1 MKEAKENISIEEKCS
16 VREFRQVQ
24 DFCRFMGLRHP
35 LHFNFEKEYWTEVFE
50 PMLMSYERGETPNPD
65 VDCNR
70 WVKFGCLL
78 RKLEEMESG
87 SSSSSK
93 WWLATGHY
101 AHIGYPESSC
111 PDGIP
116 HLLRSR
122 DPKKDQ
128 TYFLSTIEP
137 KYLDRLIFPLSVYN
151 LTKPDVYKLA
161 RDYQFPGWIPGI
173 PERKESMGLCFV
185 EPAKSLQGIHR
196 FRAFLSEFLEPNPGV
211 IVAGEDLP
219 PPDGPLPE
227 NVEPIGRLLAAS
239 KVRLQ
244 FIGMSLEPGTVLGQ
258 HQGLWTATVGERINI
273 SLPQGDYRYHG
284 RWYVAAK
291 DVKKNQIE
299 VVRGLG
305 NRKLWSSGI
314 ITMNWFWLGKDC
326 QDTALTALSSTP
338 PPLPMPPQTEGD
350 GGEKKPVW
358 EERLVM
364 QFRHTQQP
372 VRVSCV
378 ELLPTEEQ
386 RGKDDVQLATVAKLK
401 FETPQRSVAVGQSVA
416 IWWGERCL
424 GGAVIA
430 SIIR

>member
-1 MKEAKENISIEEKCS
+1 MQEAKENISLEEKCTI
-16 VREFRQVQ
+16 REFRLVQ
-24 DFCRFMGLRHP
+24 DFCRFMGLRQP

-50 PMLMSYERGETPNPD
+50 PMLTSYGRGETPNPD

-70 WVKFGCLL
+70 WVKFGSLL
-78 RKLEEMESG
+78 RRLEEMESG
-87 SSSSSK
+87 SSSSK

-101 AHIGYPESSC
+101 AHIGHPESSC

-137 KYLDRLIFPLSVYN
+137 KYLGRLIFPLSVYN

-161 RDYQFPGWIPGI
+161 RDYQFPGWIPGT
-173 PERKESMGLCFV
+173 PERRESMGLCFV
-185 EPAKSLQGIHR
+185 EPAKSLQGIHQ
-196 FRAFLSEFLEPNPGV
+196 FRVFLSEFLEPNPGA
-211 IVAGEDLP
+211 IIAGEDLP

-227 NVEPIGRLLAAS
+227 KVEPIGNLLASS

-258 HQGLWTATVGERINI
+258 HQGLWTATVGERINF

-291 DVKKNQIE
+291 DAEKNQIE

-314 ITMNWFWLGKDC
+314 IATNWFWLGEDC
-326 QDTALTALSSTP
+326 QAIALAALSSTP
-338 PPLPMPPQTEGD
+338 PPLPMPPQIEMD
-350 GGEKKPVW
+350 GGKNQVW
-358 EERLVM
+358 EDRLVI
-364 QFRHTQQP
+364 QFRHSQRP
-372 VRVSCV
+372 VRVSFI
-378 ELLPTEEQ
+378 ELLPMEEQ
-386 RGKDDVQLATVAKLK
+386 KEKNDLQQVILAKLQ

-424 GGAVIA
+424 GGGVIA
-430 SIIR
+430 STIH